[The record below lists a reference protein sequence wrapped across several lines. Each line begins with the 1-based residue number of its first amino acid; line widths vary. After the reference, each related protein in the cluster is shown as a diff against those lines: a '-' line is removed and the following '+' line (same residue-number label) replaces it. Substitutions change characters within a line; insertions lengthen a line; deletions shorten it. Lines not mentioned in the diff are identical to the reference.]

1 MWAAGFRRL
10 PVVEVRDPPLL
21 GLFYPPQ
28 SDLDSLKSRFSEELK
43 LLQRSPMASA
53 PPPVARERFFSPGGA
68 CGMPWRPHPHPG
80 RPMPGPAIASLR
92 PLSRSS
98 TLSLRRSEAEMR
110 ETATAS
116 FARSELAPPTM
127 GDGGRPA
134 LSIGI
139 RPSQGQSAAA
149 SCNGRRPRGES
160 PYPTAAVIH
169 RFTPAPM
176 IVMPASFG
184 AEAAGLGKL

>member
-21 GLFYPPQ
+21 GLFYPPKRPRR
-28 SDLDSLKSRFSEELK
+28 LKSRFSEELK

-110 ETATAS
+110 ETAPAS
-116 FARSELAPPTM
+116 FARSELLRQPWEMEA
-127 GDGGRPA
+127 A
-134 LSIGI
+134 QLCLS
-139 RPSQGQSAAA
+139 AF
-149 SCNGRRPRGES
+149 GRRRGSRQSLPATVDALGVSPHTPPPRS
-160 PYPTAAVIH
+160 STASH
-169 RFTPAPM
+169 
-176 IVMPASFG
+176 
-184 AEAAGLGKL
+184 